1 MSMIRSSGPPR
12 VLIVVSSWTRLGNTG
27 RATGFWLPEAA
38 YPWWEASAAG
48 YQVDIASI
56 LGGRPQADGVDHSDP
71 VQRLF
76 LGSQDVRDA
85 LDGTPAVSEVD
96 PADYAAVFLAGGYAA
111 MWDMPDNP
119 ALGALVAAVWTAG
132 GVVNAVCHGPAGLLP
147 ARRDDGTPLVRGLR
161 VTGFSHDEERKAS
174 MIGVV
179 PLLLPDALTAL
190 GAHYESGRS
199 YAPRVVVDSRV
210 VTGQNPASAPEA
222 ARITM
227 QLVADAASHKKS
239 YGPGLGAH

>member
-1 MSMIRSSGPPR
+1 MDTIRSSGPR
-12 VLIVVSSWTRLGNTG
+12 VLVVVSSWTRLGDTG
-27 RATGFWLPEAA
+27 RSTGFWLPEAA

-48 YQVDIASI
+48 YRVDIASI
-56 LGGRPQADGVDHSDP
+56 AGGRPQADGVDHSDP

-76 LGSQDVRDA
+76 LGSPDVRDA
-85 LDGTPAVSEVD
+85 LARTPAVDDVD
-96 PADYAAVFLAGGYAA
+96 PAAYQAVFLAGGYAA
-111 MWDMPDNP
+111 MWDMPRNA
-119 ALGALVAAVWTAG
+119 ALGALVAAVWSAG

-147 ARRDDGTPLVRGLR
+147 ARRDDGAPLVQGLR
-161 VTGFSHDEERKAS
+161 VTGFSRDEEHKAS
-174 MIGVV
+174 MVDVV

-190 GAHYESGRS
+190 GARYESGRS

-227 QLVADAASHKKS
+227 RLVADAGHKNS
-239 YGPGLGAH
+239 YAPGGGGH